1 MLRKGQKKTV
11 SSTTLLIALCW
22 IVYTCSYLGK
32 LGYNAN
38 ITQIEAQYAVSHPT
52 AGVVSTF
59 FFFAYGVGQVF
70 NGIFCK
76 KYNLRAV
83 VFGSLLLSGLMNLLV
98 GMTNNFTYIKYFWLL
113 NGAALSV
120 LWPSLIRLLSETLDK
135 KDIGRAV
142 LAMGTT
148 VATGTFFV
156 YGLSALFVALNV
168 YKTMF
173 ILAGLLLPSIA
184 SLWMISY
191 PKLVKKQVEDLSEK
205 QPLVQGEKREK
216 AKLGWLWVPIIA
228 LAFFA
233 VVDNLVKDGLT
244 AWVPV
249 ILKEEY
255 NLPDYISILLT
266 MLLPIL
272 AIFGTTVAVT
282 LRKKV
287 NDFVTLCALL
297 FFVSAVSIGVVI
309 LCLPTGWFVVTLAGF
324 GIVSCLMAGVNN
336 IITSMAPLYWK
347 EKVNSG
353 LLAGV
358 LNGFCYMGS
367 TLSMYGLG
375 LVADMGGWNAVF
387 VLLFSLCVAAVV
399 IAAGCALF
407 KKIRQKKGE
416 QM

>member
-387 VLLFSLCVAAVV
+387 VLLFSLCVAAVAVAVVCAV
-399 IAAGCALF
+399 ISAVR
-407 KKIRQKKGE
+407 KTKGKA
-416 QM
+416 M